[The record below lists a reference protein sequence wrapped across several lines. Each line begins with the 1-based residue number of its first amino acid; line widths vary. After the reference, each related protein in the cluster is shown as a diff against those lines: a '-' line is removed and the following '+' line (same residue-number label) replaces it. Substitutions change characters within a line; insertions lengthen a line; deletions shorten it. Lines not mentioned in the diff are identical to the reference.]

1 MLGGE
6 PALRRGALV
15 RIGERVVLRRHVAE
29 NRSAFQR
36 WYADAEIA
44 RLLRHDLEPL
54 TAAQSRSYFDSLILP
69 LSARGMCWAI
79 HEANGDRLVGSSALT
94 DVIRTTG
101 SALFRILIGERA
113 CWGQGYGTE
122 ATRLVVAEAFS
133 TLDLKQ
139 VRLEVF
145 RHNERALASYRRVGF
160 REVGEHTEFVPRRN
174 IRISVVEMALE
185 RGDFNWDEGGRAADI
200 E

>member
-29 NRSAFQR
+29 NRGAFQR